1 MAAKDIMGNAN
12 QKYTIQLQAGYCQK
26 IKTITTV
33 VRNVEKLELSYLTDG
48 GIKEYSNLKN
58 CRFSKS

>member
-1 MAAKDIMGNAN
+1 MGNAN
-12 QKYTIQLQAGYCQK
+12 QKHTIQLQAGYRQK

-33 VRNVEKLELSYLTDG
+33 IRNVEKLELSYFTDG

-58 CRFSKS
+58 YRFSKS